1 MLFCQGV
8 GGITCSNTVI
18 THQKSSQLHTHSWD
32 PELDQTRSNQRLRC
46 AERRGETQSRV
57 GRAWCNILQHPERR
71 EGWCISPCLGL
82 EKGGI
87 FITNNHEIWDLYP
100 LVNLLTV
107 CDMENGLFEISWIYP
122 AKLSMG
128 GSFHSYIC
136 DSYWVTSFGE
146 LNLHDL
152 SLSELPPTTKCCSE
166 KNGIRWGSLWSYKKR
181 WKITNFYEGNQL
193 FL

>member
-46 AERRGETQSRV
+46 AERRGETQSQV

-87 FITNNHEIWDLYP
+87 FITNKHEIWDLYP

-107 CDMENGLFEISWIYP
+107 CDMENGPF
-122 AKLSMG
+122 
-128 GSFHSYIC
+128 
-136 DSYWVTSFGE
+136 
-146 LNLHDL
+146 
-152 SLSELPPTTKCCSE
+152 
-166 KNGIRWGSLWSYKKR
+166 
-181 WKITNFYEGNQL
+181 
-193 FL
+193 